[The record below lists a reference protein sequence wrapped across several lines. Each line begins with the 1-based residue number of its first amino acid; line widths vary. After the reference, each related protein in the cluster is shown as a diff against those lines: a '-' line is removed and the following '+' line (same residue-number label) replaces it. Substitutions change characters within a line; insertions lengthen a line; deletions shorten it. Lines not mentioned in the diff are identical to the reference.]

1 MDVKSIFRGLQKQTA
16 FTNYDMK
23 RDLLLYA
30 LSLLLFISITG
41 CSVVRF
47 AETRSGYGIKPANK
61 TDLDLDFQ
69 LGFNAASGSLNVTLA
84 YQPYSIYKP
93 RITLTDLGV
102 GVVALGIFGKVYYDH
117 WNHKNTFTVLDDT
130 FDWYGTDPW
139 EKAVLI
145 GVPVDI
151 LLYWCFSYPFD
162 RKMVKLP
169 KQPIMNHQYRVDLP
183 DHGSLGIFY
192 RTTTGREQIAI
203 DNFLSELRNPSYL
216 QNIESLKFRVSTEV
230 GGKWYKRDYTVTGF
244 IPPELPEPSPKAVA
258 VEVAW
263 LQSRLKAGEQATL
276 KVIAKN
282 TGTAILT
289 GFTVKTVSR
298 DPSLNGWELAFG
310 NIAEGASETRVLRC
324 VTDKHTRPQEK
335 LSVRLHFETVTGVV
349 HPEIETHLEIIE

>member
-1 MDVKSIFRGLQKQTA
+1 MKQ
-16 FTNYDMK
+16 
-23 RDLLLYA
+23 DLRLYA

-47 AETRSGYGIKPANK
+47 AETRIGHGIKPANK

-69 LGFNAASGSLNVTLA
+69 LGFNAASGSLRVTLE

-102 GVVALGIFGKVYYDH
+102 GVVALGLFGKVYYDH
-117 WNHKNTFTVLDDT
+117 WNRKNTFTVLDDT
-130 FDWYGTDPW
+130 FDWYGTDTW

-169 KQPIMNHQYRVDLP
+169 RQPLIGHEYRIALPNH
-183 DHGSLGIFY
+183 GGIGIDY
-192 RTTTGREQIAI
+192 RTTDGNEQVKIN
-203 DNFLSELRNPSYL
+203 NFLSELRNPPYL
-216 QNIESLKFRVSTEV
+216 QNIESLKFQASTEV
-230 GGKWYKRDYTVTGF
+230 GDRQYRRDYTVKGF
-244 IPPELPEPSPKAVA
+244 IPLPQPKMKAHF
-258 VEVAW
+258 VEIEAAW
-263 LQSRLKAGEQATL
+263 LQSRLRAGERATL
-276 KVIAKN
+276 RVTVKN

-289 GFTVKTVSR
+289 RFTVKTVSR
-298 DPSLNGWELAFG
+298 DPSLDGWELAFG

-324 VTDKHTRPQEK
+324 VTDKNIRPEETV
-335 LSVRLHFETVTGVV
+335 SVRLLFEAATGVV